1 MRFIAPI
8 CLLLSVSGAVLVPGP
23 TGPYA
28 VAMKELPLTD
38 TSRHDPLDPTGKSK
52 SRRLLVSLYLP
63 VDKSRRS
70 CPVVTVPYMTPP
82 VAASYGQQATQ
93 VGLPDTLYQ
102 PFQMEFCDLKKL
114 SPCGQASNKN
124 KKYPLILFEPGLE
137 ESRLIYSA
145 MARSLASHGYV
156 VVSVDHPFE
165 APAIQYPDGT
175 IIEGID
181 FDPSDPAVL
190 PKLLKVRTD
199 DITFIIN
206 QLENQKVMKPVLA
219 DFPGTINYHQLAIWG
234 HSFGGATSASVIN
247 ADKRVIGGLDL
258 DGMVMDPVLS
268 SNVAKPFILVGHE
281 GHDDEDASWNQF
293 WPRLKG
299 KRMELSIA
307 NTQHGAFKDDL
318 MLVSALDL
326 PAAAK
331 EAIAQVLGS
340 IDPHQLDKDLNGI
353 LMAYFDLLFHGK
365 KQALEAIPHNFA
377 NVTIL
382 RGNI

>member
-1 MRFIAPI
+1 MYSHFDFIPSSSPLDTDTMRFIGSI
-8 CLLLSVSGAVLVPGP
+8 CLLLSVTRAVLVPGP

-70 CPVVTVPYMTPP
+70 CPAVTVPYMTPP

-181 FDPSDPAVL
+181 FDPSDPKVL
-190 PKLLKVRTD
+190 PKLMKVTR
-199 DITFIIN
+199 ILF
-206 QLENQKVMKPVLA
+206 VLQILNLSCTNNRRCA
-219 DFPGTINYHQLAIWG
+219 PT
-234 HSFGGATSASVIN
+234 T
-247 ADKRVIGGLDL
+247 
-258 DGMVMDPVLS
+258 LS
-268 SNVAKPFILVGHE
+268 S
-281 GHDDEDASWNQF
+281 SSTSS
-293 WPRLKG
+293 R
-299 KRMELSIA
+299 
-307 NTQHGAFKDDL
+307 T
-318 MLVSALDL
+318 
-326 PAAAK
+326 
-331 EAIAQVLGS
+331 
-340 IDPHQLDKDLNGI
+340 
-353 LMAYFDLLFHGK
+353 K
-365 KQALEAIPHNFA
+365 KS
-377 NVTIL
+377 
-382 RGNI
+382 